1 MEEAS
6 KGRAFVEEL
15 PGENVSV
22 EEVSEERASAKKL
35 PGENVPLENVIWE
48 NIPVEK
54 IPAGRTGFLI
64 ILSGFS
70 GAGKGTVI
78 KELLAHWPEEYV
90 LSISAT
96 TRKPRGQER
105 EGVEYYF
112 KTREEFQRMIEEN
125 RLLEHAE
132 YVGNYYGTPAAPV
145 EKNLAAGRNVLLEIE
160 IQGAMKIKEKYPE
173 TLMLFLTPP
182 TAGELARRLGGRGTE
197 GTEVIEAR
205 MKRALEEAEGCE
217 NYDYLII
224 NDDLKTCAEE
234 IHTIVRAER
243 SRMKLRLSELEEIRK
258 ELRQYLKGE

>member
-1 MEEAS
+1 M
-6 KGRAFVEEL
+6 
-15 PGENVSV
+15 
-22 EEVSEERASAKKL
+22 
-35 PGENVPLENVIWE
+35 
-48 NIPVEK
+48 EK
-54 IPAGRTGFLI
+54 IPKDEVFGKKASIEKTPEEKGSIKKTPEEKGSIEKTPGKEVPAEKVPEGKIGFLI

-78 KELLAHWPEEYV
+78 KELLARWPEEYV

-205 MKRALEEAEGCE
+205 MKRALKEAEGCE

-224 NDDLKTCAEE
+224 NDDLETCAEE

-258 ELRQYLKGE
+258 ELRQYQKGE